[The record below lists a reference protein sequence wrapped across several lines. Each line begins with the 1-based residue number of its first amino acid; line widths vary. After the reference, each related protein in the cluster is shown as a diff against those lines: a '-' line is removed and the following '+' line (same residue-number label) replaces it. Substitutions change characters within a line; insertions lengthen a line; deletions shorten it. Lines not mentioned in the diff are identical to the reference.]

1 MRREVRTM
9 VSIQT
14 YDSPIGTLLL
24 AADEVGLCGLWLA
37 GEKQFADHLPAEHV
51 QKCTPVLAKA
61 QQWLDVYFSAKEP
74 DFIPPLH
81 PVGSAFR
88 QEVWQ
93 LLLQIPYGKTVTYGQ
108 LAQKLAKQRGI
119 LRMSAQAVGGAVGHN
134 KISII
139 IPCHRVVGAGGNLT
153 GYAGGIDRKIM
164 LLELEGVDLRGLYVP
179 KKGNGIVTG

>member
-1 MRREVRTM
+1 MNLVEITNLSKHFSGVKA
-9 VSIQT
+9 VSDISFNIEEKT
-14 YDSPIGTLLL
+14 INVVIGPNGGGK
-24 AADEVGLCGLWLA
+24 ADFLQALA

-93 LLLQIPYGKTVTYGQ
+93 RSL
-108 LAQKLAKQRGI
+108 I
-119 LRMSAQAVGGAVGHN
+119 LRSMPPA
-134 KISII
+134 
-139 IPCHRVVGAGGNLT
+139 
-153 GYAGGIDRKIM
+153 
-164 LLELEGVDLRGLYVP
+164 
-179 KKGNGIVTG
+179 